1 MKYLLVLLVVLVGAW
16 GWRQS
21 RRLPPA
27 QHRSPAKP
35 PPPPA
40 PQEMTR
46 CALCAVH
53 LPRSEAVQGRLGHY
67 CCAAHRQ
74 QAEG

>member
-21 RRLPPA
+21 RRLPPS
-27 QHRSPAKP
+27 RPPSPDKGAK
-35 PPPPA
+35 PPA

>member
-21 RRLPPA
+21 RQLSSRQTPPPDTGTKPPA
-27 QHRSPAKP
+27 A
-35 PPPPA
+35 
-40 PQEMTR
+40 QEMTR
-46 CALCAVH
+46 CALCALH
-53 LPRSEAVQGRLGHY
+53 LPKSEAVQGRRGLY